1 MTAIYLLPTWS
12 KIIALLLIGAILGG
26 LLTIAAVAISAN
38 ANIPAI
44 VFTANEESYYRGVYA
59 SCLVMAQIATG
70 LDYQEFEGYCNK
82 ITAAGREVDAYNGQA
97 PGYDPGSRMTFEG
110 RDG

>member
-12 KIIALLLIGAILGG
+12 KIIALLLVGAILGG

-44 VFTANEESYYRGVYA
+44 VFTANEE
-59 SCLVMAQIATG
+59 
-70 LDYQEFEGYCNK
+70 D
-82 ITAAGREVDAYNGQA
+82 
-97 PGYDPGSRMTFEG
+97 
-110 RDG
+110 